1 LCIALAVQAGIRKF
15 TGTAAIERPA
25 AFLPRAAPP
34 TGAPLLEYRRHYDV
48 EAPAIDARTFRPGW
62 RRRTRVAALFEDGQI
77 SREAFVAG
85 MLWRQWVET
94 LGQVAVQRW
103 TARIGA
109 QLRDGPTPAQIVAAR
124 ELRSAGA
131 ALGPY
136 RTRILFEHLVEDLS
150 GASSGSNYGSTRRPR
165 STGP

>member
-1 LCIALAVQAGIRKF
+1 
-15 TGTAAIERPA
+15 
-25 AFLPRAAPP
+25 
-34 TGAPLLEYRRHYDV
+34 
-48 EAPAIDARTFRPGW
+48 
-62 RRRTRVAALFEDGQI
+62 
-77 SREAFVAG
+77 
-85 MLWRQWVET
+85 MLWRQWVGA

-131 ALGPY
+131 GLGPY

-150 GASSGSNYGSTRRPR
+150 WRELGLKLRLDRRPR
-165 STGP
+165 STAP